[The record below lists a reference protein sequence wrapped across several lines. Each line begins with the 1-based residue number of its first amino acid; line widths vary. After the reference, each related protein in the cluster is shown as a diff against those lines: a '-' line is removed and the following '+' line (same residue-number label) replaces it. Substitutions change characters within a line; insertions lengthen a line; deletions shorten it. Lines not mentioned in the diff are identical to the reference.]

1 MRAAAPRSPEGD
13 RPINRHGMQGKA
25 WSVLPLQFN
34 AARTHVRLE
43 ERAQRVPTA
52 ISADLR
58 AQITEA
64 SVRADWRAQGVTV
77 RNARQSLP

>member
-1 MRAAAPRSPEGD
+1 MAC
-13 RPINRHGMQGKA
+13 KA
-25 WSVLPLQFN
+25 WSVLPLPFD

-43 ERAQRVPTA
+43 ERAQGVPTA

-64 SVRADWRAQGVTV
+64 SVRADWRAQGVGGMPGPSIAIAAL
-77 RNARQSLP
+77 N